1 MKTVIS
7 PYQTALI
14 LIFTIL
20 ATSIITLPSLLIN
33 NAANDS
39 WLSLIIIALITI
51 ITALL
56 YAKLA
61 QKMQRIDLINY
72 TRKIF
77 GNFLTIPI
85 ALLTIA
91 VFLLLA
97 GTVIR
102 ETAEVMQ
109 NAYMP
114 MTPLRFFNITIILT
128 AAYIVFHGIE
138 VLGRSLEVFFYL
150 FLMFLIFILLVLVTD
165 LNPEN
170 LRPILANG
178 YTPVFKSSILGLT
191 FFNEIFLVLI
201 IAPQITTKGKILKP
215 TLYAILISTII
226 FITIIL
232 FIIMIFGS
240 EMAKELSFPFVT
252 LVSYPKKL
260 MVIERFDPLF
270 ILFWI
275 AGGIYKT
282 AIFFYAATY
291 TAQKLFKKSTYY
303 IFIIPF
309 IVILFYIS
317 FNYFQNYAQLTSFI
331 KKSTPYF
338 FSFFIIY
345 PLLLLI
351 ASYFKKGDINE

>member
-7 PYQTALI
+7 PYQTTLI

-20 ATSIITLPSLLIN
+20 ATSIISLPSLLIDK
-33 NAANDS
+33 AANDS
-39 WLSLIIIALITI
+39 WLSLIIIALITTI
-51 ITALL
+51 NAFI
-56 YAKLA
+56 YAKLG

-77 GNFLTIPI
+77 GDFITIPI

-128 AAYIVFHGIE
+128 ASYIVYHGLE

-150 FLMFLIFILLVLVTD
+150 FLAFFIFILIVLISD
-165 LNPEN
+165 LNLSN
-170 LRPILANG
+170 LNPVLANG
-178 YTPVFKSSILGLT
+178 YTPVLKSSIMGLT
-191 FFNEIFLVLI
+191 FFNEIFLILI
-201 IAPQITTKGKILKP
+201 IAPQITTRGKILRP
-215 TLYAILISTII
+215 TLYAIFISTII
-226 FITIIL
+226 LSAIIIFILSIL
-232 FIIMIFGS
+232 GS

-252 LVSYPKKL
+252 MVSYPKKL

-270 ILFWI
+270 IFFWI

-282 AIFFYAATY
+282 AIFFYAASY

-317 FNYFQNYAQLTSFI
+317 FNYFQNYAQLTAFI

-338 FSFFIIY
+338 FSFFLIY

-351 ASYFKKGDINE
+351 FSYFKKGDTHE